1 MLITLTI
8 NTTSRTI
15 LNSSNPKNLN
25 SDEMEEGKNTDK
37 KSIRILKAKK
47 TDWDELAKDC
57 VAFTNAQGGVV
68 IIGIEDKEALPPEGQ
83 KISEKNLPDI
93 IQQNIVQRTV
103 NVGVSITIEEAKNK
117 AEYLKIQIFR
127 NVQTIASTS
136 DGKYYIRV
144 SDECRPIPPDEMARL
159 AADKNAFIWEEQ
171 TNKRVSKLNFD
182 EKKKAAFL
190 YDIKNSQ
197 RVSNFIKE
205 MNDDEILEFYFFQK
219 GDYLTN
225 LGILW
230 IGKRNDRASLLYPP
244 AIQIIRFD
252 DKDEKVWKLLLDDYF
267 LNPKELA
274 EKVLNDV
281 PDWQESLEVS
291 EGMFRKNIP
300 FFPIEVVRE
309 LVVNALVHRTY
320 TTRGDIFINIFF
332 DRLEIHSPGRLPFG
346 VTPKNILS
354 QSIRRNEHL
363 SKVFYDLGLME
374 KEGSGYDLVYA
385 TLLGSGKPLPIVQE
399 TDERVIVIVKKQF
412 VSKDVVRLM
421 DKASSEF
428 TLKQK
433 EVISLGLLAQQQ
445 SYTAIEISNI
455 LNQNEEVGLRNW
467 LGRLVDLELITKAG
481 KGKGTQYAV
490 NPEFIRKINF
500 KGKTNL
506 KNIEDYRLEELIF
519 KDLTAYPKSGFG
531 EIHQRIGLEINQFK
545 VKRLLKSM
553 LERGVLDSEG
563 ERKWTKYFI
572 KQNLQ
577 ENG

>member
-1 MLITLTI
+1 
-8 NTTSRTI
+8 
-15 LNSSNPKNLN
+15 
-25 SDEMEEGKNTDK
+25 MEENKNIDK
-37 KSIRILKAKK
+37 KSIKFLKGKN

-57 VAFTNAQGGVV
+57 VCFANAQGGF
-68 IIGIEDKEALPPEGQ
+68 IYIGIDDKESLPPEKQ
-83 KISEKNLPDI
+83 TISDRNLPDV
-93 IQQNIVQRTV
+93 IQKNIAQRTV
-103 NVGVSITIEEAKNK
+103 NIGIAVTLETAENK
-117 AEYLKIQIFR
+117 AEFIQVQVFR
-127 NVQTIASTS
+127 NAQTIASTT

-144 SDECRPIPPDEMARL
+144 HDVCKPVPPDEMARL
-159 AADKNAFIWEEQ
+159 AADKNAFVWEEQ
-171 TNKRVSKLNFD
+171 TTKKVPVAQFD
-182 EKKKAAFL
+182 EGKRRTFL
-190 YDIKNSQ
+190 NDIRNSQ
-197 RVSNFIKE
+197 RVSRFVKE
-205 MNDDEILEFYFFQK
+205 MSDEEILDYYFIQK
-219 GDYLTN
+219 NNFLTN

-244 AIQIIRFD
+244 AIQVIRYD
-252 DKDEKVWKLLLDDYF
+252 DKDEKIWKLLLDDF
-267 LNPKELA
+267 FSNPKELL
-274 EKVLNDV
+274 ERVLDDV
-281 PDWQESLEVS
+281 PDWQESVEVS

-320 TTRGDIFINIFF
+320 TTRGDIFINIFP
-332 DRLEIHSPGRLPFG
+332 DRMEIHSPGRLPFG

-385 TLLGSGKPLPIVQE
+385 KLLGSGKPLPIVME
-399 TDERVIVIVKKQF
+399 TDERVTVIVKKQF
-412 VSKDVVRLM
+412 VSKEVVRLM
-421 DKASSEF
+421 DKASNEF
-428 TLKQK
+428 SLKQK
-433 EVISLGLLAQQQ
+433 ELISLGLLAQQQ
-445 SYTAIEISNI
+445 SYTALEISSI

-467 LGRLVDLELITKAG
+467 LGRLIDLELVIKTG

-519 KDLTAYPKSGFG
+519 KDLTAYPNSGFS
-531 EIHQRIGLEINQFK
+531 EIHQRIGMEINQFK

-553 LERGVLDSEG
+553 LDRGVIVSQG

-577 ENG
+577 ENE

>member
-1 MLITLTI
+1 
-8 NTTSRTI
+8 
-15 LNSSNPKNLN
+15 
-25 SDEMEEGKNTDK
+25 MEENKNIDK
-37 KSIRILKAKK
+37 KSLKFLKGK
-47 TDWDELAKDC
+47 NTDWDELAKDC
-57 VAFTNAQGGVV
+57 VSFANAQGGF
-68 IIGIEDKEALPPEGQ
+68 IYIGIEDKDTLPPEKQ
-83 KISEKNLPDI
+83 KIADRNQPDI
-93 IQQNIVQRTV
+93 IQKNISQRTI
-103 NVGVSITIEEAKNK
+103 NVSIAVTIETAENK
-117 AEYLKIQIFR
+117 AEFLKVQIFR
-127 NVQTIASTS
+127 NAQTIASTT
-136 DGKYYIRV
+136 DGKYYVRV
-144 SDECRPIPPDEMARL
+144 HDECKPIPPDEMARL
-159 AADKNAFIWEEQ
+159 AADKNAFVWEEQ
-171 TNKRVSKLNFD
+171 ITKKVPASQYDESKRINFLR
-182 EKKKAAFL
+182 EVR
-190 YDIKNSQ
+190 NSQ
-197 RVSNFIKE
+197 RVSSFIKE
-205 MNDDEILEFYFFQK
+205 MSDDEILDFYFIQK
-219 GDYLTN
+219 NGYLTN

-244 AIQIIRFD
+244 AIQVIRFD

-267 LNPKELA
+267 ANPKELL

-281 PDWQESLEVS
+281 PDWQESVEVS

-320 TTRGDIFINIFF
+320 TTRGDVFINIYP
-332 DRLEIHSPGRLPFG
+332 DRMEIHSPGRLPFG

-385 TLLGSGKPLPIVQE
+385 KLLGSGKPLPTVIE
-399 TDERVIVIVKKQF
+399 TNERVTVIVKKQF
-412 VSKDVVRLM
+412 VSKEVVRLM
-421 DKASSEF
+421 DKASNEF

-433 EVISLGLLAQQQ
+433 ELISLGLLAQQQ
-445 SYTAIEISNI
+445 SYTALEISSI

-467 LGRLVDLELITKAG
+467 LGRLIDLELVIKTG

-519 KDLTAYPKSGFG
+519 KDLTAYPNSAFS

-545 VKRLLKSM
+545 IKRMLKSM
-553 LERGVLDSEG
+553 VESNILISEG
-563 ERKWTKYFI
+563 QRKWTKYSI
-572 KQNLQ
+572 KQSM
-577 ENG
+577 

>member
-1 MLITLTI
+1 
-8 NTTSRTI
+8 
-15 LNSSNPKNLN
+15 
-25 SDEMEEGKNTDK
+25 MEENKNIDK
-37 KSIRILKAKK
+37 KSLKFLKGK
-47 TDWDELAKDC
+47 NTDWDELAKDC
-57 VAFTNAQGGVV
+57 VSFANAQGGF
-68 IIGIEDKEALPPEGQ
+68 IYIGIEDKDTLPPEKQ
-83 KISEKNLPDI
+83 KIADRNQPDI
-93 IQQNIVQRTV
+93 IQKNIAQRTINASV
-103 NVGVSITIEEAKNK
+103 AVTIETAENK
-117 AEYLKIQIFR
+117 AEFLKVQIFR
-127 NVQTIASTS
+127 NAQTIASTT
-136 DGKYYIRV
+136 DGKYYVRV
-144 SDECRPIPPDEMARL
+144 HDECKPIPPDEMARL
-159 AADKNAFIWEEQ
+159 AADRNAFVWEEQ
-171 TNKRVSKLNFD
+171 ITKKVPASQYDESKRINFLR
-182 EKKKAAFL
+182 EVR
-190 YDIKNSQ
+190 NSQ
-197 RVSNFIKE
+197 RVSSFIKE
-205 MNDDEILEFYFFQK
+205 MSDDEILDFYFIQK
-219 GDYLTN
+219 NGYLTN

-244 AIQIIRFD
+244 AIQVIRFD

-267 LNPKELA
+267 ANPKELL

-281 PDWQESLEVS
+281 PDWQESVEVS

-320 TTRGDIFINIFF
+320 TTRGDVFINIYP
-332 DRLEIHSPGRLPFG
+332 DRMEIHSPGRLPFG

-385 TLLGSGKPLPIVQE
+385 KLLGSGKPLPTVIE
-399 TDERVIVIVKKQF
+399 TNERVTVIVKKQF
-412 VSKDVVRLM
+412 VSKEVVRLM
-421 DKASSEF
+421 DKASNEF

-433 EVISLGLLAQQQ
+433 ELISLGLLAQQQ
-445 SYTAIEISNI
+445 SYTALEISSI

-467 LGRLVDLELITKAG
+467 LGRLIELELVIKTG

-519 KDLTAYPKSGFG
+519 KDLTAYPNSAFS

-545 VKRLLKSM
+545 IKRMLKSM
-553 LERGVLDSEG
+553 VESNILISEG
-563 ERKWTKYFI
+563 QRKWTKYSI
-572 KQNLQ
+572 KQSM
-577 ENG
+577 

>member
-1 MLITLTI
+1 
-8 NTTSRTI
+8 
-15 LNSSNPKNLN
+15 
-25 SDEMEEGKNTDK
+25 MEENKNIDK
-37 KSIRILKAKK
+37 KSLKFLKGK
-47 TDWDELAKDC
+47 NTDWDELAKDC
-57 VAFTNAQGGVV
+57 VSFANAQGGF
-68 IIGIEDKEALPPEGQ
+68 IYIGIEDAATLPPEKQ
-83 KISEKNLPDI
+83 KIADRNQPDI
-93 IQQNIVQRTV
+93 IQKNIAQRTI
-103 NVGVSITIEEAKNK
+103 NVSVAVTIETAENK
-117 AEYLKIQIFR
+117 AEFLKVQIFR
-127 NVQTIASTS
+127 NAQTIASTT
-136 DGKYYIRV
+136 DGKYYVRV
-144 SDECRPIPPDEMARL
+144 HDECKPIPPDEMARL
-159 AADKNAFIWEEQ
+159 AADKNAFVWEEQ
-171 TNKRVSKLNFD
+171 ITKKVPASQYDGSKRINFLR
-182 EKKKAAFL
+182 EVR
-190 YDIKNSQ
+190 NSQ
-197 RVSNFIKE
+197 RVSSFIKE
-205 MNDDEILEFYFFQK
+205 MSDDEILDFYFIQK
-219 GDYLTN
+219 NGYLTN

-244 AIQIIRFD
+244 AIQVIRFD

-267 LNPKELA
+267 ANPKELL

-281 PDWQESLEVS
+281 PDWQESVEVS

-320 TTRGDIFINIFF
+320 TTRGDVFINIYP
-332 DRLEIHSPGRLPFG
+332 DRMEIHSPGRLPFG

-385 TLLGSGKPLPIVQE
+385 KLLGSGKPLPTVIE
-399 TDERVIVIVKKQF
+399 TNERVTVIVKKQF
-412 VSKDVVRLM
+412 VSKEVVRLM
-421 DKASSEF
+421 DKASNEF

-433 EVISLGLLAQQQ
+433 ELISLGLLAQQQ
-445 SYTAIEISNI
+445 SYTALEISSI

-467 LGRLVDLELITKAG
+467 LGRLIDLELVIKTG

-519 KDLTAYPKSGFG
+519 KDLTAYPNSAFS

-545 VKRLLKSM
+545 IKRMLKSM
-553 LERGVLDSEG
+553 VESNILISEG
-563 ERKWTKYFI
+563 QRKWTKYSI
-572 KQNLQ
+572 KQSM
-577 ENG
+577 

>member
-1 MLITLTI
+1 
-8 NTTSRTI
+8 
-15 LNSSNPKNLN
+15 
-25 SDEMEEGKNTDK
+25 MEENKNIDK
-37 KSIRILKAKK
+37 KSLKFLKGK
-47 TDWDELAKDC
+47 NTDWDELAKDC
-57 VAFTNAQGGVV
+57 VSFANAQGGF
-68 IIGIEDKEALPPEGQ
+68 IYIGIEDAATLPPEKQ
-83 KISEKNLPDI
+83 KIADRNQPDI
-93 IQQNIVQRTV
+93 IQKNIAQRTI
-103 NVGVSITIEEAKNK
+103 NVSVAVTIETAENK
-117 AEYLKIQIFR
+117 AEFLKVQIFR
-127 NVQTIASTS
+127 NAQTIASTT
-136 DGKYYIRV
+136 DGKYYVRV
-144 SDECRPIPPDEMARL
+144 HDECKPIPPDEMARL
-159 AADKNAFIWEEQ
+159 AADRNAFVWEEQ
-171 TNKRVSKLNFD
+171 ITKKVPASQFD
-182 EKKKAAFL
+182 ESKRINFL
-190 YDIKNSQ
+190 REVRNSQ
-197 RVSNFIKE
+197 RVSSFIKE
-205 MNDDEILEFYFFQK
+205 MSDDEILDFYFIQK
-219 GDYLTN
+219 NGYLTN

-244 AIQIIRFD
+244 AIQVIRFD

-267 LNPKELA
+267 ANPKELL

-281 PDWQESLEVS
+281 PDWQESVEVS

-320 TTRGDIFINIFF
+320 TTRGDVFINIYP
-332 DRLEIHSPGRLPFG
+332 DRMEIHSPGRLPFG

-385 TLLGSGKPLPIVQE
+385 KLLGSGKPLPTVIE
-399 TDERVIVIVKKQF
+399 TNERVTVIVKKQF
-412 VSKDVVRLM
+412 VSKEVVRLM
-421 DKASSEF
+421 DKASNEF

-433 EVISLGLLAQQQ
+433 ELISLGLLAQQQ
-445 SYTAIEISNI
+445 SYTALEISSI

-467 LGRLVDLELITKAG
+467 LGRLIDLELVIKTG

-519 KDLTAYPKSGFG
+519 KDLTAYPNSAFS

-545 VKRLLKSM
+545 IKRMLKSM
-553 LERGVLDSEG
+553 VESNILISEG
-563 ERKWTKYFI
+563 QRKWTKYSI
-572 KQNLQ
+572 KQSM
-577 ENG
+577 